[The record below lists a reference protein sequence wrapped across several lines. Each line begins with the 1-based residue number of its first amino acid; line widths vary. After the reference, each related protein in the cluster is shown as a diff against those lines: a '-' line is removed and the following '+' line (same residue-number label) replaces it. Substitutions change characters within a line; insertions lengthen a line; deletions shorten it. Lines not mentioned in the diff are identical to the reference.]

1 MTTHEKIDL
10 IASTQLDHEKLKEI
24 AREKK
29 NILREGA
36 DPINKNLQKRYETV
50 IPRSETKDT
59 INYIKS
65 NRLIEYFEKHGSFD
79 GAFDLSVRSQVPTQ
93 KTSQTLGMLS
103 SETGTP
109 WENTLNTA
117 VNYSP
122 LMGVLLLGVGLW
134 WLKTD
139 ERYKQLYEG
148 VVGEEGLYQKF
159 LEKIGKA
166 KAKVSE
172 SSLFLHN
179 KALKEARTFAIAA
192 SKIDHEKFGKEDF
205 LLFVKIQ
212 FCLSNQ
218 IDEYAGLQES
228 IDLLQAAL
236 QAQQSYTTIHQI
248 ELSSQGSKQ
257 QEFYQYVYTLLKQSH
272 DYSNFSQKVHY
283 KLTEILP
290 QIKTNEGKTTL
301 ESYCKAINELA
312 ESPFALELFVKF
324 KDYHLDDFA
333 ALRTVAELISSLKGS
348 DVASLKTLTYLV
360 MAHYDNFE
368 AIGQIIGITGKRSS
382 PDTYARMFQYIA
394 LIHQY
399 QASFY
404 KFQQLVQVLK
414 QWYKPYNVIVDIREE
429 YPAEHYRQPQD
440 FQYDIPG
447 LAVYLKYKNYL
458 TDQKTGYTYI
468 DFGETVEETTHS
480 TTRSLLSKNYI
491 QAPV

>member
-1 MTTHEKIDL
+1 MATHKQIYL
-10 IASTQLDHEKLKEI
+10 ASSTPLAQEKLKELG
-24 AREKK
+24 REKNK
-29 NILREGA
+29 ILREGA
-36 DPINKNLQKRYETV
+36 EPINKNLQKRYDTI

-59 INYIKS
+59 INLIES
-65 NRLIEYFEKHGSFD
+65 NRLIEYFEKHGNFD
-79 GAFDLSVRSQVPTQ
+79 NAFDPSFHSQTST
-93 KTSQTLGMLS
+93 KKLSQTLGMLS
-103 SETGTP
+103 ETGNP
-109 WENTLNTA
+109 WTNTLNTV

-122 LMGVLLLGVGLW
+122 VMGILLLGVGLW

-139 ERYKQLYEG
+139 ERYKKLYEG
-148 VVGEEGLYQKF
+148 IVGEEGLYQKF

-166 KAKVSE
+166 KAKVSD

-179 KALKEARTFAIAA
+179 KALKEARISAIAS

-248 ELSSQGSKQ
+248 ELSAQASKQ
-257 QEFYQYVYTLLKQSH
+257 QEFYQYVYALLKQSR
-272 DYSNFSQKVHY
+272 DYRDFSQKIHH
-283 KLTEILP
+283 KLAEILP
-290 QIKTNEGKTTL
+290 QIKTNAGKAVL

-333 ALRTVAELISSLKGS
+333 TLRTVAELISSLKGS

-360 MAHYDNFE
+360 MAHYDDFE
-368 AIGQIIGITGKRSS
+368 AIGQIIGITEKRSS

-399 QASFY
+399 QASFA
-404 KFQQLVQVLK
+404 KFQQLVQSLK
-414 QWYKPYNVIVDIREE
+414 QWYKPYKLIVDIREE
-429 YPAEHYRQPQD
+429 HPPESYRQPKD
-440 FQYDIPG
+440 FQRDIPG
-447 LAVYLKYKNYL
+447 LSLYLKYKNYL
-458 TDQKTGYTYI
+458 TDQKTGYTYM
-468 DFGETVEETTHS
+468 DFGEAIEETAHS
-480 TTRSLLSKNYI
+480 TGELLAAI
-491 QAPV
+491 AE